1 MSRLI
6 LASQS
11 PRRRELMA
19 LLGFDF
25 EVIPS
30 DAEEIKRG
38 SEPGEIVM
46 HLAEDKA
53 KAVYDQEII
62 KDEKELVV
70 IGSDTVVVYDDHILG
85 KPQDEADA
93 LRMLTMLAGKSHYVY
108 TGVCLMTPVGNRA
121 FYSATEVVMYPASKE
136 ELLRY
141 IASRE
146 PMDKAGSYAI
156 QGKGTFL
163 VKEIKGD
170 YNTVVGLPA
179 ARLWHEMQ
187 SEPYM
192 AKIMQEHLLRS

>member
-11 PRRRELMA
+11 PRRRELMS

-30 DAEEIKRG
+30 DGEEIKRG
-38 SEPGEIVM
+38 SDPGEIVM

-53 KAVYDQEII
+53 KAVYDQESGS
-62 KDEKELVV
+62 DPDMAV
-70 IGSDTVVVYDDHILG
+70 IGSDTVVVYENKILG
-85 KPQDEADA
+85 KPKDRADA
-93 LRMLTMLAGKSHYVY
+93 LRMLTMLAGRSHYVY
-108 TGVCLMTPVGNRA
+108 TGVCLMTPHGKNI
-121 FYSATEVVMYPASKE
+121 FYSATEVEMYPAAEE
-136 ELLRY
+136 ELLNY
-141 IASRE
+141 IATGE

-163 VKEIKGD
+163 VKAIKGD

-187 SEPYM
+187 KDPYM
-192 AKIMQEHLLRS
+192 RRIAREHTI

>member
-11 PRRRELMA
+11 PRRRELMT

-25 EVIPS
+25 EMIPS

-38 SEPGEIVM
+38 NDPAEVVV

-53 KAVYDQEII
+53 KAVYDQEI
-62 KDEKELVV
+62 KQEDKEILV
-70 IGSDTVVVYDDHILG
+70 IGSDTVVVYENKILG
-85 KPQDEADA
+85 KPVDHADA
-93 LRMLTMLAGKSHYVY
+93 MRMLSMLAGKSHYVY
-108 TGVCLMTPVGNRA
+108 TGVCLMTPIGTKK
-121 FYSATEVVMYPASKE
+121 FYSATEVMMYPASEE
-136 ELLRY
+136 ELLNY
-141 IASRE
+141 INTEE

-187 SEPYM
+187 QDAYM
-192 AKIMQEHLLRS
+192 CTIAKAHRI